1 MGLYVAV
8 GRRKWEDKSGNG
20 QGRREGQGSDTVGG
34 EVEGWVAAGVE
45 LEVTQEEEGLFLRPL
60 VPKPVRVRSGRKWGR
75 ETFPDAGEA
84 TFGG

>member
-1 MGLYVAV
+1 MSGKTIVGMARVDEKGRVLIPLEERLKAGL
-8 GRRKWEDKSGNG
+8 
-20 QGRREGQGSDTVGG
+20 QP
-34 EVEGWVAAGVE
+34 GVE
-45 LEVTQEEEGLFLRPL
+45 LEVTQEREGLFLKPL

>member
-1 MGLYVAV
+1 
-8 GRRKWEDKSGNG
+8 
-20 QGRREGQGSDTVGG
+20 VGG
-34 EVEGWVAAGVE
+34 KIKVGMARVDEKGRVLIPVEERLRAGLRPGVE
-45 LEVTQEEEGLFLRPL
+45 LEVTQEKEGLFLRPL